1 MQYQSNRY
9 NKMVMVIKMYFR
21 RLKELREDH
30 DYTQKYVAS
39 ILHISQ
45 NNYSDIERGV
55 TNISIEFLIT
65 LANLYDVSIDFIVE
79 RKTS

>member
-1 MQYQSNRY
+1 MY
-9 NKMVMVIKMYFR
+9 MVITMYFR

-45 NNYSDIERGV
+45 NNYSDIERGI
-55 TNISIEFLIT
+55 TNISIDFLIT
-65 LANLYDVSIDFIVE
+65 LANLYDVTIDFIVE

>member
-1 MQYQSNRY
+1 
-9 NKMVMVIKMYFR
+9 MYFR

-30 DYTQKYVAS
+30 DYTQKYIAS

-65 LANLYDVSIDFIVE
+65 LANLYDVTIDFIVE

>member
-1 MQYQSNRY
+1 MYL
-9 NKMVMVIKMYFR
+9 VIKMYFR

-45 NNYSDIERGV
+45 NNYSDIERGI
-55 TNISIEFLIT
+55 TNISIDFLIT
-65 LANLYDVSIDFIVE
+65 LANLYDVTIDFIVE

>member
-1 MQYQSNRY
+1 MYY
-9 NKMVMVIKMYFR
+9 NVFGDKYMYFK

-65 LANLYDVSIDFIVE
+65 LANLYNVTIDFIVE

>member
-1 MQYQSNRY
+1 MYL
-9 NKMVMVIKMYFR
+9 VIKMYFR
-21 RLKELREDH
+21 RLKELREDN
-30 DYTQKYVAS
+30 DYTQKFVAS

-55 TNISIEFLIT
+55 TNISIEFLIA
-65 LANLYDVSIDFIVE
+65 LANLYDVTIDFIVE

>member
-1 MQYQSNRY
+1 MYL
-9 NKMVMVIKMYFR
+9 VIKMYFR

-30 DYTQKYVAS
+30 DYTQKFVAT

-55 TNISIEFLIT
+55 TNISIEFLIA
-65 LANLYDVSIDFIVE
+65 LANLYGVTIDYIVE

>member
-1 MQYQSNRY
+1 
-9 NKMVMVIKMYFR
+9 MYFR

-30 DYTQKYVAS
+30 DYTQKFVAS

-55 TNISIEFLIT
+55 TNISIEFLIA
-65 LANLYDVSIDFIVE
+65 LANLYGVTIDYIVE

>member
-1 MQYQSNRY
+1 
-9 NKMVMVIKMYFR
+9 MYFR

-30 DYTQKYVAS
+30 DYTQKFVAS

-65 LANLYDVSIDFIVE
+65 LANLYNVTIDFIVE

>member
-1 MQYQSNRY
+1 MYL
-9 NKMVMVIKMYFR
+9 VIKMYFR

-30 DYTQKYVAS
+30 DYTQKFVAS

-55 TNISIEFLIT
+55 TNISIEFLIA
-65 LANLYDVSIDFIVE
+65 LANLYDVTIDFIVE

>member
-1 MQYQSNRY
+1 
-9 NKMVMVIKMYFR
+9 MVMVIIMYFR

-45 NNYSDIERGV
+45 NNYSDIERGI
-55 TNISIEFLIT
+55 TNISIDFLIT

>member
-1 MQYQSNRY
+1 MY
-9 NKMVMVIKMYFR
+9 MVITMYFR

-45 NNYSDIERGV
+45 NNYSDIERGI
-55 TNISIEFLIT
+55 TNISIDFLIT